1 MDCNA
6 TTLPMCPITQCCPS
20 DAAAD
25 ECGDLPPCN
34 THSPIPTNAPIP
46 TQMMQCL
53 LNPELCAQTPLPSFT
68 AQCCVPGIIEC
79 RPGMPICNDCCD
91 PNLFNCPVD
100 APLCANRTH
109 LPSQSSMPAVRA
121 SQNPTQ
127 RPTLLPEATK
137 YVRLRVS
144 ARSTPWA
151 VRPTVLPSP
160 LPVIQS
166 KLEFRGANASAF
178 SRPEKIQEVVTTLG
192 CTLRLALEQIV
203 IKNITWVSVDGR
215 RTVLSFDPS
224 VAALR
229 SNGSTDCFVAD
240 TTVPN
245 ARRLQA
251 NSDSGR
257 VEIDYAITDPPAS
270 ITALDSGSFSA
281 IVENSPSLQNLAAS
295 VGSSGL
301 SAPAPAELTTE
312 PAVQTT
318 QSSSF
323 MNLPVYGIVLVA
335 IGSSIFVGGL
345 IYSVMRSFRAHSTPV
360 TKTPQAIVSE
370 GRVVQVVYLQNPLE
384 SKMNPGQSR
393 RDFVPMKVIGAKR
406 G

>member
-1 MDCNA
+1 
-6 TTLPMCPITQCCPS
+6 
-20 DAAAD
+20 
-25 ECGDLPPCN
+25 
-34 THSPIPTNAPIP
+34 
-46 TQMMQCL
+46 
-53 LNPELCAQTPLPSFT
+53 
-68 AQCCVPGIIEC
+68 
-79 RPGMPICNDCCD
+79 
-91 PNLFNCPVD
+91 
-100 APLCANRTH
+100 
-109 LPSQSSMPAVRA
+109 MPAVRA

-151 VRPTVLPSP
+151 VRPTARPSP

-192 CTLRLALEQIV
+192 CALRLTLEQIV

-215 RTVLSFDPS
+215 RTALSFDPS

-251 NSDSGR
+251 SADSGR

-345 IYSVMRSFRAHSTPV
+345 IYSVMRSFRVHSTPI
-360 TKTPQAIVSE
+360 TKTPQAIVSD